1 MKMYDKNG
9 WVNWNYLYPRCE
21 AFMPVIGAR
30 GTGKT
35 FGLLQ
40 YLVKRKIK
48 FIYLRRLQAHLD
60 SCMEGAGNPFQSVN
74 AANHWNITAYR
85 KKNSI
90 SFEHAEPDQDGK
102 LHSTGDRV
110 AFGIALSTMATI
122 RGADF
127 SDYDCIVFDEF
138 IGMEG
143 ERPIKSEFQSF
154 LNLYETVNR
163 NRELLGKP
171 AVKCFML
178 GNANKLGN
186 PYLTGWGLMKTALS
200 MIRCNQMITTKNGV
214 TLVMLTQSPISE
226 RKRDTALYKAANQ
239 DFISMALD
247 NAFRTDA
254 TNIKSRRLTDYI
266 HLCSIGEIGIYRRKQ
281 GGEWYVSAKTQ
292 KDRYYQPYGIH
303 MKQFRHDWYM
313 LKTLYMSKRIIFESY
328 ECEMIMREYLDIK

>member
-1 MKMYDKNG
+1 MKVYDKNG
-9 WVNWNYLYPRCE
+9 WVNWDYLFPRCM

-40 YLVKRKIK
+40 YLVKHKIK

-74 AANHWNITAYR
+74 AANNWNITAYR
-85 KKNSI
+85 RKNSI
-90 SFEHAEPDQDGK
+90 SFEHAEPDPDGK

-110 AFGIALSTMATI
+110 AYGIALSTMATI

-143 ERPIKSEFQSF
+143 ERPIKNEFTAF

-163 NRELLGKP
+163 NRELQGKP
-171 AVKCFML
+171 AVKCIML

-200 MIRCNQMITTKNGV
+200 MIRYNQMIVTKNSV
-214 TLVMLTQSPISE
+214 TLVMLTRSPISY
-226 RKRDTALYKAANQ
+226 RKKDTALYQAANQ
-239 DFISMALD
+239 DFISMAID

-254 TNIKSRRLTDYI
+254 TNIKSRRLTDYT
-266 HLCSIGEIGIYRRKQ
+266 HLCSVGEIGIYRRKQ
-281 GGEWYVSAKTQ
+281 GGEWYVSAKTRN
-292 KDRYYQPYGIH
+292 DRYYFPYGMH
-303 MKQFRHDWYM
+303 LKQFQHDFYM
-313 LKTLYMSKRIIFESY
+313 LKTLYMSKRMTFESY
-328 ECEMIMREYLDIK
+328 ECEMILREYLDL